1 MKYHRAKLI
10 NEAGDIVPL
19 CRVVSMKKIN
29 LKVECWTIRDD
40 AVTCPRCAALLAIQR
55 PNEALADRAMIQE
68 SDNG

>member
-1 MKYHRAKLI
+1 MIYHRAKLI

-40 AVTCPRCAALLAIQR
+40 AVTCRRCAALISCQK
-55 PNEALADRAMIQE
+55 PNEARGDTP
-68 SDNG
+68 